1 MGLAASQARLLS
13 ITSRMSD
20 NELRSQIIS
29 NAKMRLATDS
39 SKVSDEYIAA
49 LNETQLMFSN
59 YSPTGDAQ
67 NKVLTF
73 NNLMEYSSYNT
84 QYGIV
89 NNNGDIL
96 VSQTDAT
103 NFKNSDSLNEFLEN
117 YGLEYKTSYFEN
129 YANDRVYY
137 YDQYTGIREAAKLDP
152 WVDCGITVGDMQ
164 EIYEGNFDTRVNGD
178 VIHYGY
184 EENLNSKEYGAY
196 QILTNNYLSAR
207 DTYKTEL
214 RKQQKAWFGGDTIV
228 PDPETGRDVQ
238 NLAKDNRGVYHDFEY
253 YMNKVTSL
261 SESNIKENLTYYR
274 DTIFGQ
280 FYNNVSNFLDPEKSD
295 TYKKTIERL
304 LASANQEIDSTG
316 YNFVEGQPT
325 GYIKYDKDG
334 NFVGYVTSGTSVTF
348 NNASEASASNVT
360 GIESFPVTALQ
371 YGENFEDENY
381 RYEPLYYYEVSSDAG
396 KDGFS
401 REIPNGDG
409 TFTTKYYK
417 YGDGTEPGSQPYY
430 ITEGGP
436 YDGYLEDYKITANDI
451 LDALQSLYSYF
462 RDNTINNLKSE
473 PFESPTVKIK
483 DEDGKEI
490 DNAVVYNAKKDYV
503 AAASALAEFLYGQ
516 KDLVSMDTSGKIN
529 GTLKDYIDY
538 LGDADWLFSTNW
550 NDQDLDNDGKNDS
563 VDQTHYNPFADIDD
577 NTGGSRLSFTFL
589 TEGDDVTYIYLNS
602 AGEVVDKSN
611 ADATA
616 YPLNA
621 TAVKDIYLIEKML
634 DVYGEPRYTW
644 IDDDPNENATAKAQW
659 YTNLYE
665 RMQEGYTTMPGELQN
680 SSEWMQFAF
689 ESGLVHM
696 EQVDKSN
703 TWVSTSYSSCSNI
716 TEDTV
721 NIDTTVAEAKYTR
734 EMNKI
739 QAKDQQYDMELKN
752 IDTEHNSLEQEY
764 ESIKSVISK
773 NIERNYK
780 LFQQG

>member
-228 PDPETGRDVQ
+228 NGKS
-238 NLAKDNRGVYHDFEY
+238 NLVNGHDFEY
-253 YMNKVTSL
+253 YMNQVTSL
-261 SESNIKENLTYYR
+261 SASNVASNVTNYIN
-274 DTIFGQ
+274 IFNQ
-280 FYNNVSNFLDPEKSD
+280 FYGNVSGFLDPNKSETYTD
-295 TYKKTIERL
+295 TIARL
-304 LASANQEIDSTG
+304 LASAQQTIGSTG
-316 YNFVEGQPT
+316 YDFVEGQPT

-334 NFVGYVTSGTSVTF
+334 NFVGYVTSGTSVTY
-348 NNASEASASNVT
+348 NNASEVPSNVT
-360 GIESFPVTALQ
+360 GIESFPVTAFK
-371 YGENFEDENY
+371 YNENFDDENY
-381 RYEPLYYYEVSSDAG
+381 RYETLYYYEVTSD
-396 KDGFS
+396 KYDGSKGFTKTTT
-401 REIPNGDG
+401 NGDG
-409 TFTTKYYK
+409 TTSTKYYM
-417 YGDGTEPGSQPYY
+417 YGNGSEPGAQIYYINQADGT
-430 ITEGGP
+430 P
-436 YDGYLEDYKITANDI
+436 YDGSLEYYKIEANDI
-451 LDALQSLYSYF
+451 LNALQSLYSYF

-473 PFESPTVKIK
+473 PFESPNVQIK
-483 DEDGKEI
+483 DENGNLI

-516 KDLVSMDTSGKIN
+516 KDLVSLDTSGKIN

-563 VDQTHYNPFADIDD
+563 VDQTHYNPFADVDN
-577 NTGGSRLSFTFL
+577 NTGGSRLPFTFL

>member
-20 NELRSQIIS
+20 NELRSQLIS

-117 YGLEYKTSYFEN
+117 YGLEYKTSYFEK

-137 YDQYTGIREAAKLDP
+137 YDQYTGIREAANLDP

-184 EENLNSKEYGAY
+184 EESLNSKEYGAY
-196 QILTNNYLSAR
+196 QILTDNYLAAR

-214 RKQQKAWFGGDTIV
+214 RKQQKAWFGGDTIIN
-228 PDPETGRDVQ
+228 GIS
-238 NLAKDNRGVYHDFEY
+238 NLVDGHDFEY
-253 YMNKVTSL
+253 YMNQVTSL
-261 SESNIKENLTYYR
+261 NADNVASNVTNYIN
-274 DTIFGQ
+274 IFNK
-280 FYNNVSNFLDPEKSD
+280 FYANVSSFLDPNKSQ
-295 TYKKTIERL
+295 TYTETIQRL
-304 LASANQEIDSTG
+304 LASAQQNIGSTG
-316 YNFVEGQPT
+316 YSFVEGQPT
-325 GYIKYDKDG
+325 GLIQIDQNGNKTYITEKNGGVTKTYNTPAEAAADG
-334 NFVGYVTSGTSVTF
+334 VENITDYPSTVFVY
-348 NNASEASASNVT
+348 NVDFT
-360 GIESFPVTALQ
+360 
-371 YGENFEDENY
+371 NENY
-381 RYEPLYYYEVSSDAG
+381 EFGTLYYYEVDEEEYNSIPSNERFSVPTTG
-396 KDGFS
+396 PDG
-401 REIPNGDG
+401 I
-409 TFTTKYYK
+409 TTYKYYA
-417 YGDGTEPGSQPYY
+417 YDDGSDPRATVYNLPGNF
-430 ITEGGP
+430 
-436 YDGYLEDYKITANDI
+436 DGYLEKYKIEAEDI
-451 LDALQSLYSYF
+451 LNALQSLYSYF

-473 PFESPTVKIK
+473 PFESKNVQIT
-483 DEDGKEI
+483 DENGNLI

-516 KDLVSMDTSGKIN
+516 KDLVSMDDSGKLN

-550 NDQDLDNDGKNDS
+550 KDDDLDNDGKKDS
-563 VDQTHYNPFADIDD
+563 IDQTHYNPFADVDD
-577 NTGGSRLSFTFL
+577 NTGGSKLPFTFL
-589 TEGDDVTYIYLNS
+589 TEGGETAYIYLNS
-602 AGEVVDKSN
+602 KGEIVEENDP
-611 ADATA
+611 DATA

-621 TAVKDIYLIEKML
+621 TAVKDVYLIEKML
-634 DVYGEPRYTW
+634 DIYGEPKYTW
-644 IDDDPNENATAKAQW
+644 IDKDDPNENATAKAQW

-721 NIDTTVAEAKYTR
+721 NVDATVAEAKYTR